1 MSAAKRKKV
10 KHSKAKKSSNKISEV
25 KRTDLT
31 GDARRDIIFR
41 YVLNGLLFIYLFYYL
56 FQLYASLDHTF
67 FWADENKHAYI
78 STLVYKT
85 HQLPTILPDDLYG
98 DYRWSYPPLFHIFG
112 ATFMGIAGPS
122 ALKFFNLILLLIF
135 LPSFFYLTRKH
146 YGDDTAAVACLLVT
160 LSPVLAINTIR
171 FITEMLSMLC
181 IFFSFFF
188 LLLALK
194 KSDKFYAIIS
204 GLFTGLLMLS
214 KQAGFVVFGFYGL
227 LLIWFFW
234 RNKENFKILLW
245 IIGVSVVTYSPY
257 LVWALYNNVEVL
269 GFVSAFLGLT
279 QKPEWSAVALKSF
292 HKYDSGII
300 EFANLFYKGHGFFI
314 SVSLVL
320 PLYHFIRV
328 RFKDAPENY
337 IFFLLCFLSFVMMAW
352 HIIFFLLCFLS
363 FVMMAWHITNKRHT
377 IILLPFIAFFAG
389 YAVNQIATN
398 KWIIRVFI
406 LLLLVI
412 AGYLTYQMPD
422 HRQRSNGPKE
432 FIDMAQLIKEED
444 SSDARILSLRK
455 FDTIMYTQKPV
466 IWPHPKLNKI
476 PIDLVEKQSAE
487 KLLAVFKKY
496 NIKYILIETPLI
508 IKGDKFYAGRY
519 PLYFVRACE
528 QLERQGKI
536 AFVAMTKSRRYILL
550 KVV

>member
-1 MSAAKRKKV
+1 MESAKRKK
-10 KHSKAKKSSNKISEV
+10 SKRSQKKKSSRKVTEA
-25 KRTDLT
+25 KPLDLT
-31 GDARRDIIFR
+31 RDSRQEALFR
-41 YVLNGLLFIYLFYYL
+41 YLLSGLVFIYLLFYL
-56 FQLYASLDHTF
+56 FQLYASLDNTF

-78 STLVYKT
+78 SSLVYKT

-98 DYRWSYPPLFHIFG
+98 DYRWSYPPLFHILA

-135 LPSFFYLTRKH
+135 LPSFFYLIRKH
-146 YGDDTAAVACLLVT
+146 YGNNEAVVACLLVT
-160 LSPVLAINTIR
+160 LSPVLAISTIR

-188 LLLALK
+188 LLVALK
-194 KSDKFYAIIS
+194 NSDKFYAVIS

-234 RNKENFKILLW
+234 KHKENFKILLW

-257 LVWALYNNVEVL
+257 LVWAIYNKVEVV
-269 GFVSAFLGLT
+269 GFVSAFLGIT
-279 QKPEWSAVALKSF
+279 EKPEWSAMTLKSF

-300 EFANLFYKGHGFFI
+300 EFANLFYKGNGIFI
-314 SVSLVL
+314 SVSLIV

-328 RFKDAPENY
+328 RFKDEPENY
-337 IFFLLCFLSFVMMAW
+337 
-352 HIIFFLLCFLS
+352 IFFLLCFLS

-377 IILLPFIAFFAG
+377 IILLPFIAFLAG
-389 YAVNQIATN
+389 YAINQIMTN
-398 KWIIRVFI
+398 KLIIRALI
-406 LLLLVI
+406 LLLLFI

-422 HRQRSNGPKE
+422 HRQKSNGPKE
-432 FIDMAQLIKEED
+432 FIDMAELIKEED

-455 FDTIMYTQKPV
+455 FDTIMYSQKPV

-496 NIKYILIETPLI
+496 KIKYILIETPLI
-508 IKGDKFYAGRY
+508 IKSDKFYGGRY

-528 QLERQGKI
+528 RLERQGKI
-536 AFVAMTKSRRYILL
+536 DFVAMTKSRRFILL

>member
-10 KHSKAKKSSNKISEV
+10 KHSKKKKSPDKISEV
-25 KRTDLT
+25 KRADLM
-31 GDARRDIIFR
+31 GDSKRDIVFK
-41 YVLNGLLFIYLFYYL
+41 YVLNSLLFIYLFYYL

-78 STLVYKT
+78 CSLVYKT

-112 ATFMGIAGPS
+112 AIFMGIAGPS

-135 LPSFFYLTRKH
+135 LASFFYLTRKH
-146 YGDDTAAVACLLVT
+146 YGNDTAVVACLLVT

-188 LLLALK
+188 LLVAVK

-234 RNKENFKILLW
+234 KNKKNFKILLW
-245 IIGVSVVTYSPY
+245 LIGVSVVTYSPY
-257 LVWALYNNVEVL
+257 LVWAIYNKVEVL

-279 QKPEWSAVALKSF
+279 EKPEWSAMALKSF

-300 EFANLFYKGHGFFI
+300 EFANLFYKGNGLFI
-314 SVSLVL
+314 SVSLIV

-328 RFKDAPENY
+328 RFKDEPENY
-337 IFFLLCFLSFVMMAW
+337 
-352 HIIFFLLCFLS
+352 IFFLLCFLS

-389 YAVNQIATN
+389 YAVNQITTN
-398 KWIIRVFI
+398 KLIIRVLI

-487 KLLAVFKKY
+487 KLLAVLKKY
-496 NIKYILIETPLI
+496 KIKYIVIETPLI

-528 QLERQGKI
+528 RLERQGKI